1 MKNLRLFSLLIAGLA
16 LNVHAQKVDK
26 TNVTYKS
33 YHVPT
38 VPVKDVKSVNFK
50 IYSVYD
56 GLNSGNLKVKKLE
69 QAQENANERTLYF
82 MNDLEI
88 VQESGDLTIE
98 VAFGQIVYNKKTIKE
113 WKAPCA
119 RDDGNLTAD
128 DIKECPAFYY
138 SIDYTLPAAF
148 QVKNK
153 NGEVVYGDVFEQ
165 NHTTTYGKTDL
176 NAFLSKD
183 KLIKDYDENNRE
195 KNVTHKIHSDRIEA
209 FFETV
214 DDMLYFEKDKHE
226 FSFGSGKGKS
236 HDYTELTATMG
247 KAVAVFDTDKPDFSQ
262 LDACIAVWEKEV
274 GNADTGNKDARIN
287 KKITREL
294 YQNLAI
300 AYMYQN
306 KYPEAI
312 KYASKFRNLS
322 MSDNGELTARIYR
335 KYFGYKANADL
346 EIPAKM
352 EKAKDFKTLVSAV
365 RKDVNLF
372 YYEDKSAEIIE
383 NATKFQAE
391 LEQDQ
396 QEEKEEITETA
407 MEGENPYSAQVTSNP
422 TQGNMLMLNG
432 FTHADIMGKEMPK
445 EIAALKELN
454 YLRAFNMKFT
464 ALPDNIGNLVN
475 LKTLDL
481 GGCSLTALPT
491 SIGDLKNLQ
500 TLNLTN
506 NPIDKLPA
514 EIMQCTNLKT
524 LKLKGTNVSDDQVS
538 EIQKALPKCKIKK

>member
-1 MKNLRLFSLLIAGLA
+1 
-16 LNVHAQKVDK
+16 
-26 TNVTYKS
+26 
-33 YHVPT
+33 
-38 VPVKDVKSVNFK
+38 
-50 IYSVYD
+50 
-56 GLNSGNLKVKKLE
+56 
-69 QAQENANERTLYF
+69 
-82 MNDLEI
+82 
-88 VQESGDLTIE
+88 
-98 VAFGQIVYNKKTIKE
+98 
-113 WKAPCA
+113 
-119 RDDGNLTAD
+119 
-128 DIKECPAFYY
+128 
-138 SIDYTLPAAF
+138 
-148 QVKNK
+148 
-153 NGEVVYGDVFEQ
+153 
-165 NHTTTYGKTDL
+165 
-176 NAFLSKD
+176 
-183 KLIKDYDENNRE
+183 
-195 KNVTHKIHSDRIEA
+195 
-209 FFETV
+209 
-214 DDMLYFEKDKHE
+214 
-226 FSFGSGKGKS
+226 
-236 HDYTELTATMG
+236 MG

-422 TQGNMLMLNG
+422 TSRK
-432 FTHADIMGKEMPK
+432 HA
-445 EIAALKELN
+445 
-454 YLRAFNMKFT
+454 
-464 ALPDNIGNLVN
+464 
-475 LKTLDL
+475 
-481 GGCSLTALPT
+481 
-491 SIGDLKNLQ
+491 
-500 TLNLTN
+500 
-506 NPIDKLPA
+506 
-514 EIMQCTNLKT
+514 
-524 LKLKGTNVSDDQVS
+524 NVEWVHT
-538 EIQKALPKCKIKK
+538 CRYHG